1 MAEISIVPINKVS
14 SSMRPPG
21 PKTGANRARTAALI
35 ALWLALLLASAWQI
49 ARTPVSADITAFL
62 PPSVSRTQQLL
73 IDQLRDGVAS
83 RLLLI
88 GIEGD
93 EADKLAVISR
103 DLARRLQATQ
113 LFSHVNNG
121 EAALSSRER
130 ELIMTHRY
138 LLSPAVTSER
148 FSAAALREALEN
160 DLRLLASP
168 LGAMIKPTLPSD
180 PTGEW
185 LRIATS
191 LSAGGGP
198 ASRAG
203 VWFAEG
209 GSGGRALLLAE
220 TLAPGFDADKQ
231 QQALDVVRA
240 EFSSSAA
247 GSSARLL
254 LSGAGVF
261 TATSRAIIEQD
272 AWRLSLIATVLVV
285 LILYTVYRSARIV
298 AFGLLPV
305 LSGMLVG
312 AAAVGLGFG
321 MIHGITLGFGAT
333 LIGEAVDY
341 PSYLF
346 IHVARGEKVADTLQ
360 RIGPTLRLAV
370 LTTVFG
376 ALAMLLSSFTGLS
389 QLGLLAMAGVLV
401 AGLVTRWVLPLLVP
415 ALPTQHKLHLLPPA
429 SSPLERG
436 LQRTRPVAWLAVLA
450 AVALIAARHD
460 RLWDDDLAN
469 LNPIP
474 EDAKRLDGELRRQLG
489 APDVRHLVIARGATQ
504 DEALA
509 HSEEAAATLDKL
521 VQDKVITGY
530 ELAASLLPSTR
541 TQLQRRA
548 ALPEEPTLRNNLARA
563 LDGLPFQDDVFE
575 PFVRDVAQARARK
588 PVELDDLRGS
598 ALGLKVRSLLV
609 HSGGEWIALL
619 PLRGIAEPETL
630 SGVFASPASSPTLPQ
645 VFLLDLKEESN
656 RLVNGY
662 RNESLRL
669 IGFGLLAILA
679 VLAIGLR
686 DVMAVAR
693 VLLPAL
699 IAVAVTVACLL
710 LLGRRLNL
718 FHLVSLLLVIGVG
731 LNYALFFDRHE
742 PDPEKRRLTLLALLV
757 CSLTTLSAFGALA
770 FSGTPVL
777 HAIGMTVALGT
788 VLSLLVAAMLARAEK
803 GHRLPAHP

>member
-1 MAEISIVPINKVS
+1 VPIYDETPDP
-14 SSMRPPG
+14 RPVG
-21 PKTGANRARTAALI
+21 PTPAAGRPRVAVL

-88 GIEGD
+88 GVEGD
-93 EADKLAVISR
+93 DADKLAVISR
-103 DLARRLQATQ
+103 DLARRLRATQ
-113 LFSHVNNG
+113 LFSYVNNG
-121 EAALSSRER
+121 EAALSGAER
-130 ELIMTHRY
+130 DLLMTHRY
-138 LLSPAVTSER
+138 LLSPAVTPER
-148 FSAAALREALEN
+148 FTAAALREALEN

-168 LGAMIKPTLPSD
+168 LGAMIKPTLPAD

-185 LRIATS
+185 LHIATA

-198 ASRAG
+198 ASRFG

-209 GSGGRALLLAE
+209 SGGGRALLLAE
-220 TLAPGFDADKQ
+220 TLAPGFDADRQ
-231 QQALDVVRA
+231 QQALDAVRA
-240 EFSSSAA
+240 EFAAAAA
-247 GSSARLL
+247 GTSARLL

-272 AWRLSLIATVLVV
+272 AWRLSLIAGVLVV
-285 LILYTVYRSARIV
+285 LILYTVYRSARV
-298 AFGLLPV
+298 VVLGLLPV
-305 LSGMLVG
+305 LSGLLVG

-389 QLGLLAMAGVLV
+389 QLGLLAMVGVLA
-401 AGLVTRWVLPLLVP
+401 AGLVTRRVLPLLAPTLP
-415 ALPTQHKLHLLPPA
+415 AEHKLHLLPPA
-429 SSPLERG
+429 SSSIERR
-436 LQRTRPVAWLAVLA
+436 LQRGRWLAWLALLA
-450 AVALIAARHD
+450 AVALIAARQD

-469 LNPIP
+469 LNPIA
-474 EDAKRLDGELRRQLG
+474 EEAKRLDGELRRQLG
-489 APDVRHLVIARGATQ
+489 ALDVRHLVIARGATQ
-504 DEALA
+504 DQALA
-509 HSEEAAATLDKL
+509 RSEEAAATLDKL
-521 VQDKVITGY
+521 VQDNVIAGY
-530 ELAASLLPSTR
+530 ELAASFLPSTR
-541 TQLQRRA
+541 TQTRRRA
-548 ALPEEPTLRNNLARA
+548 ALPDDATLHANLTRA
-563 LDGLPFQDDVFE
+563 LDGLPFQDGVFE
-575 PFVRDVAQARARK
+575 PFLRDVAQARVGK

-598 ALGLKVRSLLV
+598 ALDLKVRSLLLK
-609 HSGGEWIALL
+609 SGGEWIALV
-619 PLRGIAEPETL
+619 PLRSVANAEAL
-630 SGVFASPASSPTLPQ
+630 AGAFASPASSQALPP

-669 IGFGLLAILA
+669 IGLGLLAILA
-679 VLAIGLR
+679 VLAFGLR
-686 DVMAVAR
+686 DATAVGR
-693 VLLPAL
+693 VLLPPV

-710 LLGRRLNL
+710 LAGRRLNL
-718 FHLVSLLLVIGVG
+718 FHLVSLLLVIGIG
-731 LNYALFFDRHE
+731 LNYALFFHRPE
-742 PDPEKRRLTLLALLV
+742 PDVEKRRLTRLALLV

-788 VLSLLVAAMLARAEK
+788 VLSLLVAAMLARERE
-803 GHRLPAHP
+803 G